1 MESLPDLD
9 GLSGA
14 AKDALIGELWPL
26 RARVVDLSA
35 QVAELTAKV
44 AELQGRL
51 AKNSRNSSKPPSA
64 DGLNKPKP
72 KSLRPRGEKPT
83 GGQPGHVGSTLKRVA
98 QPDRIET
105 HDPVS
110 VCAVCHCPLGPAI
123 VVETRQ
129 VFDLPPL
136 QYEVTEHQVREVQCA
151 CGAVHRG
158 TFPAAV
164 SAPVQYGPRSKA
176 AVVQLTHHHMLPLAR
191 TGELM
196 GDLFVLPMSDAT
208 VLAIQTEA
216 QERLAPTVA
225 AIGEALIA
233 APVAHADETGMRV
246 AAKLHWMHVLVTP
259 LLTWLGAHPKRGKSA
274 FDALGLLIAFTGT
287 LIHDGWKPYR
297 ELACKHGLC
306 NAHHLR
312 ELTYVFEQMG
322 QAWAKCLI
330 DLLVAACHEVA
341 AAGAPLPAERIADY
355 RADFD
360 RILTIGEAA
369 NPRAPPSGKRGRT
382 KQSKALNLI
391 DRLRCYADDVWR
403 FMTDPGVPF
412 SNNLAEQAVRMP
424 KVKQKVSGGFRTAGG
439 LETFCTIRSYLA
451 TLHKQGTNLFH
462 ALTLTFQGSPPQ
474 PRFE

>member
-1 MESLPDLD
+1 METLPDLER
-9 GLSGA
+9 LSVA
-14 AKDALIGELWPL
+14 EKDALIGELW
-26 RARVVDLSA
+26 ARVVA
-35 QVAELTAKV
+35 LTATV

-51 AKNSRNSSKPPSA
+51 AQNSQNSSKPPSS

-72 KSLRPRGEKPT
+72 KSLRTPGLKPT
-83 GGQPGHVGSTLKRVA
+83 GGQRGHAGHTLKQVA
-98 QPDRIET
+98 HADVIET
-105 HDPVS
+105 HGPASHCD
-110 VCAVCHCPLGPAI
+110 VCHCPLSAAAAV
-123 VVETRQ
+123 VVEVRQ

-136 QYEVTEHQVREVQCA
+136 RCEVTEHRVLEVPCT
-151 CGAVHRG
+151 CGKVHRG

-164 SAPVQYGPRSKA
+164 SAPVQYGPHSKA

-196 GDLFVLPMSDAT
+196 GDLFGLPMSDAT
-208 VLAIQTEA
+208 VLAIQAEA

-225 AIGEALIA
+225 AIGEALTR
-233 APVAHADETGMRV
+233 APVAHADETGMNV
-246 AAKLHWMHVLVTP
+246 AGKPHWLHVLATP
-259 LLTWLGAHPKRGKSA
+259 LLTWLGAHPNRGKKA
-274 FDALGLLIAFTGT
+274 FDAFGLLIVFAGT
-287 LIHDGWKPYR
+287 LIHDGWRPYR

-341 AAGAPLPAERIADY
+341 AAGAPLSAERIAHY
-355 RADFD
+355 RAAYDQ
-360 RILTIGEAA
+360 ILTTGEAA

-391 DRLRCYADDVWR
+391 DRLRLYADDVWR

-412 SNNLAEQAVRMP
+412 TNNLGEQAVRMP
-424 KVKQKVSGGFRTAGG
+424 KVKQKVSGGFRTPGG
-439 LETFCTIRSYLA
+439 LDTFCTIRSYLA
-451 TLHKQGTNLFH
+451 TLHKQEANLFH

-474 PRFE
+474 PRFA